1 MKVLFM
7 ADVGDAAG
15 IGGHLYTVQAL
26 AEALASRIERVVV
39 SVGGATSPAL
49 EALDCPK
56 YKLAFGTGRWRR
68 RERERFVQIVRAEK
82 PDVIHAFDPVSCA
95 FARMAARR
103 CGCGWLLTQCGGPN
117 PVGRHLWAY
126 FPRVPRLVVLS
137 QENERFFRE
146 TPRFRKTRVWRIP
159 NRINEVAPD
168 SEKIGALRNQL
179 DPERPVLLRVSR
191 ISPSYGRTAEMCIR
205 LVKRLAADGVPAQ
218 LVFLGVVH
226 DEPTAKALRDELGD
240 LGRVISDPE
249 LVAQASSVLDV
260 GDLVV
265 GTGRGLMEA
274 AARGRIILVPARSGR
289 LPALVNEKNWESLFR
304 ANFSERSEVQP
315 WDEERNYADIRDVL
329 QDSAARRRRAEFS
342 RKLYEEQFALG
353 RVVERYLAIYE
364 EARGAD
370 PRQVVDEAKHWLWM
384 LLRTWNRPSVPAGA
398 Q

>member
-1 MKVLFM
+1 M

-56 YKLAFGTGRWRR
+56 YKLAFGCGRLRR
-68 RERERFVQIVRAEK
+68 CERERFVQIVRAEK

-117 PVGRHLWAY
+117 PVGRHLWSY
-126 FPRVPRLVVLS
+126 FPQVPRLVVFS
-137 QENERFFRE
+137 EENERFFRE
-146 TPRFRKTRVWRIP
+146 TRRFRKTRIWRIP
-159 NRINEVAPD
+159 NRINEVGPD
-168 SEKIGALRNQL
+168 WEKIGALRKQL
-179 DPERPVLLRVSR
+179 DPARPVLLRVGR
-191 ISPSYGRTAEMCIR
+191 ISPRYGQTAEKCIR
-205 LVKRLAADGVPAQ
+205 LVKRLVSDGIPAQ

-226 DEPTAKALRDELGD
+226 DEQTAKTLGDELGD
-240 LGRVISDPE
+240 FGRVISDPE
-249 LVAQASSVLDV
+249 FVAKASAVLDV

-289 LPALVNEKNWESLFR
+289 LPALVNAENWESLFR

-315 WDEERNYADIRDVL
+315 WDEERNYANIRKVL
-329 QDSAARRRRAEFS
+329 QDSETRQRHVQFS
-342 RKLYEEQFALG
+342 RGLYEEHFALS
-353 RVVERYLAIYE
+353 RVVDQYGAIYE
-364 EARGAD
+364 EAREAG